1 MLRTLKTEKAD
12 KALRTAAYVL
22 MAVCAAAFLLT
33 EVRYGFKA
41 KLLDVLP
48 YPVWLVSL
56 CWLVRGDMRR
66 PVYWLGLAFV
76 AWFGMT
82 RLLQGGAWD
91 RLPFY
96 LFAEVSIIYAFVF
109 PFARATGDLRR
120 LRVLDVLMA
129 VFVLVM
135 TLASL
140 VGLWAVVHD
149 QSLTLP
155 DGRYPTGLGDGA
167 RLEILGISSNGCG
180 LLMAMA
186 ILSTVYLLLRY
197 WRLWRLIP
205 ALAVMI
211 PNYLA
216 LAATDSRMAELS
228 LVAAVL
234 PAGAVVGAAAL
245 KRTFRGRRVAVAAIA
260 LAAALLCYV
269 GLGAGVNILNGLR
282 VEENTTVTETA
293 SVETESTEA
302 EGAEAEIPMLEARDK
317 FDGYT
322 SGRTDVY
329 LSCLRYLNDHPAV
342 LGYGA
347 DSIAT
352 RRMTSY
358 GMEEAYYHMKIH
370 LHNSFLQTLATTGLP
385 GLALILAICVLLLIC
400 SLRLLFSPRRSAA
413 EKLLPVMLL
422 LLILDSLA
430 ESPLFVPYDQ
440 ISNAF
445 FNLFF
450 FLCAGY
456 VVELGSRDVDV

>member
-109 PFARATGDLRR
+109 PFARATGDVRR
-120 LRVLDVLMA
+120 LRFLDILIA

-140 VGLWAVVHD
+140 VGLWTVVHD
-149 QSLTLP
+149 QPLTLP

-216 LAATDSRMAELS
+216 LSATDSRMAELA

-234 PAGAVVGAAAL
+234 PAGAVVASAAL
-245 KRTFRGRRVAVAAIA
+245 KRLFRGRRVAVVAIA
-260 LAAALLCYV
+260 LAAALLCYA
-269 GLGAGVNILNGLR
+269 GFGASVELLNGLIAAGNPTMT
-282 VEENTTVTETA
+282 VEETAET
-293 SVETESTEA
+293 ETESVEEA
-302 EGAEAEIPMLEARDK
+302 SAAPVLEKRDK

-329 LSCLRYLNDHPAV
+329 LSFLRYLHDYPAV

-358 GMEEAYYHMKIH
+358 GMEEAYYYMMTN

-385 GLALILAICVLLLIC
+385 GLALILAICVLLLLC